1 MSQKENMNLLKKT
14 IELNEKLVKTRNSNE
29 SFALFNN
36 YLIENTK
43 INNLELKINNE
54 RVFRNHGDNLNIKNY
69 EITEHLNLKDTMSIS
84 FDFISKENSKL
95 EFIDF
100 IKETFSIV
108 SQTIYNKILQ
118 EKIKQIQFKDT
129 LTGLYNRHYIDEYL
143 KTIIPLTNREHKK
156 LAFLKIGIDHFKAV
170 IDEFDYETGDRVLKL
185 LSEILLSSVR
195 ESDIVARIDSDEF
208 LVILHNISNENNAIL
223 VASKLINNF
232 KDAKTVIDNEKN
244 LTLMKTICTGILI
257 CPDDAQKT
265 TDIFKSSDIALYEAR
280 NKGRGQFYKFK
291 KDDNSVELF

>member
-1 MSQKENMNLLKKT
+1 MSQKENMNLIKKT
-14 IELNEKLVKTRNSNE
+14 IELNEKLVKTKNSNE

-36 YLIENTK
+36 YLIDNTK
-43 INNLELKINNE
+43 INNLELKINND
-54 RVFRNHGDNLNIKNY
+54 RVFRNHGDNLDVKNY
-69 EITEHLNLKDTMSIS
+69 EIIEDLNLKDTMSIS
-84 FDFISKENSKL
+84 FDFSSSENSKL

-118 EKIKQIQFKDT
+118 EKIKQIQFKDA
-129 LTGLYNRHYIDEYL
+129 LTGLYNRHYVDEYL
-143 KTIIPLTNREHKK
+143 KTIIPLANREHKK

-185 LSEILLSSVR
+185 LSEILLNSVR

-257 CPDDAQKT
+257 CPDDAQKV